1 MSTKKVRIHLELGE
15 ENSLEVVKLTTIRLL
30 SDDITYFFPTNL
42 QNLKHHKDLFDT
54 SSTVKMA
61 SKALTKVGQYRNI
74 TITLNPEIV
83 TLYLDED
90 CNFVFKNCYLEE
102 LVENSTL
109 INTPVSLEATDKTK
123 VDLIR
128 LIDKL
133 SNKLETKVNRGLDIS
148 QIQSQFVLNKF
159 QGKENARQW
168 MSNFENECER
178 HEIVIDEAKIQ
189 ILRLF
194 LEHNAIEWYSSTLCK
209 LTMHGAWSEWQN
221 NSFLETYGDKSW
233 RTVYLAYTYKYINGS
248 FLDYALKKE
257 RMLLETEPSMSDQS
271 RINHIVVGLPLDI
284 QDRLDKETINTT
296 EQLMNQLRRYT
307 SIFPRFKKRQGR
319 FLSVTN
325 ETDIRLNES
334 RNQKSIEKRPCSNC
348 EARGYPGRFHPV
360 EICR

>member
-30 SDDITYFFPTNL
+30 SDDITYLFPKNL
-42 QNLKHHKDLFDT
+42 HNLKHHKDLFDT

-109 INTPVSLEATDKTK
+109 INTPVSLEKTDKTK

-159 QGKENARQW
+159 QGKENARQ
-168 MSNFENECER
+168 
-178 HEIVIDEAKIQ
+178 
-189 ILRLF
+189 
-194 LEHNAIEWYSSTLCK
+194 
-209 LTMHGAWSEWQN
+209 
-221 NSFLETYGDKSW
+221 
-233 RTVYLAYTYKYINGS
+233 
-248 FLDYALKKE
+248 
-257 RMLLETEPSMSDQS
+257 
-271 RINHIVVGLPLDI
+271 
-284 QDRLDKETINTT
+284 
-296 EQLMNQLRRYT
+296 
-307 SIFPRFKKRQGR
+307 
-319 FLSVTN
+319 
-325 ETDIRLNES
+325 
-334 RNQKSIEKRPCSNC
+334 
-348 EARGYPGRFHPV
+348 
-360 EICR
+360 